1 MSFFDSQ
8 PIPSSSGRSLLQ
20 SEMSVA
26 KENSG
31 ALSTFA
37 TLPAAANHLGDVA
50 YTSDQGLCYSNGTA
64 WVPIATAGGIAFTSA
79 VADTPGTDQN
89 DYAPTGWVG
98 GVTNVLKL
106 TPSANI
112 NITGILAT
120 GVPDGW
126 IVAIDNNSTTF
137 IVDFTDGDAGSAAA
151 NQMACPGQVTNTLGP
166 RASTLIR
173 RDATL
178 GKWRF
183 LS

>member
-1 MSFFDSQ
+1 MAQFATDPYDLGFW
-8 PIPSSSGRSLLQ
+8 PPNHIPG
-20 SEMSVA
+20 VF
-26 KENSG
+26 
-31 ALSTFA
+31 TFA
-37 TLPAAANHLGDVA
+37 TLPNVPNLTTGVEA
-50 YTSDQGLCYSNGTA
+50 YTTDSGMCVWNGTA
-64 WVPIATAGGIAFTSA
+64 WVPIGLGSAPAFTSA
-79 VADTPGTDQN
+79 VIATPGIDQN